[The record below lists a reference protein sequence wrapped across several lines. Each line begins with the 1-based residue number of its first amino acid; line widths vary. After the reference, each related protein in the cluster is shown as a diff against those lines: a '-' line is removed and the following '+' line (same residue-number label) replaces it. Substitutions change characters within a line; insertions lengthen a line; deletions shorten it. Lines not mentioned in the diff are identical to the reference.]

1 MKLASYVIQYK
12 ACSNLEDFPT
22 VTLKLLMK
30 PFRTFTKSFAKE
42 EVTEKNL
49 ALPRPEMARTG

>member
-1 MKLASYVIQYK
+1 
-12 ACSNLEDFPT
+12 
-22 VTLKLLMK
+22 MK

-49 ALPRPEMARTG
+49 ALPWPEMARTGYSTTTALLGTNIGMMEKKIETIIVY